1 MSAQDGKDVF
11 QGRIDTGRAVAGQA
25 GPFNFVD
32 GFGPADVF
40 RIAAGQGKFRQA
52 QGIGP
57 VRRRFARRDEFVCRR
72 DRVEDFRA
80 DLEQDRIG
88 QGFHVRP
95 ILDVRAIDQG
105 SAFIG
110 LAEALV
116 DAGSIGLVIV
126 IVRRFDVVVHI
137 AFGRRQDAAI
147 GCCRGDGTGIH
158 EGDGSELAV
167 ARLGTF
173 AVREVT
179 RRMADAE
186 GIIGRRIACAE
197 AGAAESRLEDGTGFQ
212 ERGDSTFADQVEVDR
227 LRRRIDVEGEIA
239 ITAGSLFQ
247 DVGGSHDIAVVAA
260 GTAGDDAL
268 LDLEFPVLD
277 LIGQAVFQIFIAHAA
292 VDGFFC
298 FVEDI
303 FQIGI
308 ELINNKGV
316 AGMHGHGNHRL
327 DRAQVD
333 VNHTVIVGDVGRIQ
347 FLIGIAAAVLG

>member
-110 LAEALV
+110 LAEAW
-116 DAGSIGLVIV
+116 
-126 IVRRFDVVVHI
+126 
-137 AFGRRQDAAI
+137 
-147 GCCRGDGTGIH
+147 
-158 EGDGSELAV
+158 
-167 ARLGTF
+167 
-173 AVREVT
+173 
-179 RRMADAE
+179 
-186 GIIGRRIACAE
+186 
-197 AGAAESRLEDGTGFQ
+197 
-212 ERGDSTFADQVEVDR
+212 
-227 LRRRIDVEGEIA
+227 
-239 ITAGSLFQ
+239 
-247 DVGGSHDIAVVAA
+247 
-260 GTAGDDAL
+260 
-268 LDLEFPVLD
+268 
-277 LIGQAVFQIFIAHAA
+277 
-292 VDGFFC
+292 
-298 FVEDI
+298 
-303 FQIGI
+303 
-308 ELINNKGV
+308 
-316 AGMHGHGNHRL
+316 
-327 DRAQVD
+327 
-333 VNHTVIVGDVGRIQ
+333 
-347 FLIGIAAAVLG
+347 